1 MSSTYRISIE
11 DLLSKIKKL
20 NETLWED
27 RVRKPRIDRWLNNF
41 NDGMCSIDK
50 DKQKECALY
59 LLSNFLFYD
68 DKLVRVLLRSLYED
82 LFRRPIIHEIRRSN
96 NDTLDH
102 AFITS
107 KFNEELDRTRFLGLG
122 NPSES
127 GCHLLYYFRQEN
139 KLKKGLFINSH
150 EIFKLVETNNATM
163 NQTVVNESLRNAN
176 ISRYVFID
184 DFCGSGSQGV
194 NYSREVVKK
203 IKSLSNTA
211 QVYYFSIVA
220 THAGLETIRSVSGA
234 KFDRVETVVELDDT
248 FKCFSDDSRYFPL
261 IPEWQTEKENSRAF
275 CQHYGEILKSE
286 LSEEFIEPL
295 GFNDGQLL
303 IGFHH
308 NTPDNSLPILWAETD
323 SFASVFPRYS
333 KIYQ

>member
-1 MSSTYRISIE
+1 MYSIYRISIE

-41 NDGMCSIDK
+41 NDGQCSVDV
-50 DKQKECALY
+50 DKQKECALF

-68 DKLVRVLLRSLYED
+68 DKLVRVLLKSLYDD
-82 LFRRPIIHEIRRSN
+82 LFRRPIIHDIRRHN

-102 AFITS
+102 GLITS
-107 KFNEELDRTRFLGLG
+107 KFNEEIDNTRFLGLG

-150 EIFKLVETNNATM
+150 EIFKLVETSNSAT
-163 NQTVVNESLRNAN
+163 NLTVINESLRNSH
-176 ISRYVFID
+176 ISKYVFID
-184 DFCGSGSQGV
+184 DFSGSGSQGV
-194 NYSREVVKK
+194 RYSREIVEG
-203 IKSLSNTA
+203 IKSLNNSA
-211 QVYYFSIVA
+211 QVYYFSLVA
-220 THAGLETIRSVSGA
+220 TRKGLETIRSNS
-234 KFDRVETVVELDDT
+234 KYDRVETVVELDDT
-248 FKCFSDDSRYFPL
+248 FKCFSDSSRYFSSL
-261 IPEWQTEKENSRAF
+261 PEFRTEKEISRAF
-275 CQHYGEILKSE
+275 CQYYGEILKNE

-295 GFNDGQLL
+295 GFDDGQLL

-308 NTPDNSLPILWAETD
+308 NTPDNSIPILWADTNT
-323 SFASVFPRYS
+323 FASVFPRYS